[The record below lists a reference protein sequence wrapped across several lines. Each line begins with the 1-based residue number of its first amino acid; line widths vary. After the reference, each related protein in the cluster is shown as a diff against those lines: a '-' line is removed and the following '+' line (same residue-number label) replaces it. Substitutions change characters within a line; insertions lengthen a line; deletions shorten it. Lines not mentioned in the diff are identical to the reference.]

1 MMMKIKAVQDSVV
14 LVMDKQPKKTEGGIE
29 LPFEVKPQGGF
40 VTGKV
45 VSIGPGVEIFDR
57 TDNQVSGHKR
67 SDMSFISVGD
77 RVAVSYYAASQ
88 ETTVVDGENIAI
100 LHGYQILAKI
110 EE

>member
-1 MMMKIKAVQDSVV
+1 MMKLKAVQDCVV

-29 LPFEVKPQGGF
+29 LPFEMKPCGGF

-45 VSIGPGVEIFDR
+45 VSIGPGAEIFDR
-57 TDNQVSGHKR
+57 NDKLKR
-67 SDMSFISVGD
+67 SDMSFISIGD

-88 ETTVVDGENIAI
+88 ETTVVDGENIA
-100 LHGYQILAKI
+100 LLRAYQILAKV